1 MTKIDDFITSGL
13 EVGLISKADIA
24 MRYGPKLP
32 RPMLAERIVDERG
45 EMKDGLRFP
54 LYASFKLDGYRCLI
68 WQGRAWTRAG
78 KLHQCQAVQTFAS
91 KVWHKAS
98 EMFGPISDSWAL
110 DGELMIPG
118 ANFNTA
124 GGLLR
129 RADYTGP
136 FSYIVYDIAGTGMNF
151 RTRME
156 SALWMWQDAFK
167 DSALPIR
174 FLRHY
179 WIEDM
184 TQLLGLEKQALEAGY
199 EGLCTRAPYGMY
211 KSGRGTWKD
220 QVLCKLKRWHNAE
233 AQVTGVLPRME
244 NLEEGT
250 TNAWGLTERGKKKD
264 FLEPTDVLGSLDVV
278 GLNGKWKG
286 ATFSIGTFLGL
297 TDEDK
302 AQLWREREDLIGKVV
317 TYKFLPIGDEENARP
332 RHPVFLGFRPDW
344 DFEREEGGEDA

>member
-1 MTKIDDFITSGL
+1 MTGIDD
-13 EVGLISKADIA
+13 LILGTGGNGINLNQSST
-24 MRYGPKLP
+24 LP

-45 EMKDGLRFP
+45 EMKEGLRFP
-54 LYASFKLDGYRCLI
+54 LYASFKLDGYRCLV

-78 KLHQCQAVQTFAS
+78 KLHQCQAVQRFAT
-91 KVWHKAS
+91 KVWDKAS
-98 EMFGPISDSWAL
+98 EQLGPIPDSYAL

-129 RADYTGP
+129 REDYTGP
-136 FSYIVYDIAGTGMNF
+136 FQYIVYDIAGTGMNF

-156 SALWMWQDAFK
+156 SVLWQWQDVFK
-167 DSALPIR
+167 DSEMPIK

-179 WIEDM
+179 WIEDI
-184 TQLLGLEKQALEAGY
+184 TQLLELEKEALAAGY
-199 EGLCTRAPYGMY
+199 EGLCTRAPYALY
-211 KSGRGTWKD
+211 KSGRGTWRD

-233 AQVTGVLPRME
+233 ARIEGVLARME

-264 FLEPTDVLGSLDVV
+264 FLVETPILGSLEVE

-286 ATFSIGTFLGL
+286 AKFSIGTFLGL

-302 AQLWREREDLIGKVV
+302 VQLWNQRDELINKVV

-344 DFEREEGGEDA
+344 DMEGGEDA

>member
-1 MTKIDDFITSGL
+1 MTKIDDIVIADLG
-13 EVGLISKADIA
+13 GLISKADIA
-24 MRYGPKLP
+24 MQYGPKLP

-78 KLHQCQAVQTFAS
+78 KLHQCQAVQAFAER
-91 KVWHKAS
+91 VRHKAS
-98 EMFGPISDSWAL
+98 EMFGPIPDSWAL

-136 FSYIVYDIAGTGMNF
+136 FEYVVYDIAGTGMNF

-156 SALWMWQDAFK
+156 TALWMWQDAFK
-167 DSALPIR
+167 DSTLPIR

-179 WIEDM
+179 WVEDM
-184 TQLLGLEKQALEAGY
+184 PQLLELEKVALEAGY
-199 EGLCTRAPYGMY
+199 EGLCTRAPYKMY
-211 KSGRGTWKD
+211 KSGRGTWRD

-233 AQVTGVLPRME
+233 ARVTGVLPRME

-264 FLEPTDVLGSLDVV
+264 YLVETPVLGSFEVQ

-302 AQLWREREDLIGKVV
+302 AQLWTQREDLIGKVV
-317 TYKFLPIGDEENARP
+317 TYKFLPIGDEENERP

-344 DFEREEGGEDA
+344 DMESEDEKK

>member
-1 MTKIDDFITSGL
+1 MTGIDD
-13 EVGLISKADIA
+13 LILGAGEAVAKTQSST
-24 MRYGPKLP
+24 LP

-45 EMKDGLRFP
+45 EMKEGLRFP
-54 LYASFKLDGYRCLI
+54 LYASFKLDGYRCLV

-78 KLHQCQAVQTFAS
+78 KLHQCQAVQAFAS
-91 KVWHKAS
+91 KVWDKAS
-98 EMFGPISDSWAL
+98 EQLGPIPDSYAL

-129 RADYTGP
+129 REDYTGP
-136 FSYIVYDIAGTGMNF
+136 FQYIVYDIAGTGLNF

-156 SALWMWQDAFK
+156 AVLWQWQDVFK
-167 DSALPIR
+167 DSEMPIH

-184 TQLLGLEKQALEAGY
+184 TQLLELEKEALASGY
-199 EGLCTRAPYGMY
+199 EGLCTRAPYALY
-211 KSGRGTWKD
+211 KSGRGTWRD

-233 AQVTGVLPRME
+233 ARIEGVLARME

-264 FLEPTDVLGSLDVV
+264 FLVETPVLGSLEVV
-278 GLNGKWKG
+278 GINGKWKG
-286 ATFSIGTFLGL
+286 AKFSIGTFLGL

-302 AQLWREREDLIGKVV
+302 AQLWNQREDLINKVV
-317 TYKFLPIGDEENARP
+317 TYKFLPIGDEDNARP

-344 DFEREEGGEDA
+344 DMEGGEDA